1 MIRRPPRST
10 RTDTLFPYTTLFRS
24 RDITLGSL
32 LEALEHLQAAV
43 MHRVSGGNDLLP
55 SSLAAALRRS
65 VRLDSTITAIT
76 QTADRVELVLD
87 ARGKIEQLVADAV
100 LCPVPFSVLGDI
112 SFNPP
117 LRADKRPVIAYLHY
131 APATKI

>member
-1 MIRRPPRST
+1 MDHLRHRGFSERVIALLT
-10 RTDTLFPYTTLFRS
+10 VGVFP

-87 ARGKIEQLVADAV
+87 ASGKIERLVSVAV
-100 LCPVPFSVLGDI
+100 LCPVPFSVIGVI
-112 SFNPP
+112 SFDPP
-117 LRADKRPVIAYLHY
+117 FTEAKPQDPQIAV
-131 APATKI
+131 

>member
-76 QTADRVELVLD
+76 QTADRVELVQIGRAPSELQSLMRSSY
-87 ARGKIEQLVADAV
+87 AVFCLKKKITSTYPSTTLHS
-100 LCPVPFSVLGDI
+100 LYTTSSTSI
-112 SFNPP
+112 SSNQ
-117 LRADKRPVIAYLHY
+117 Y
-131 APATKI
+131 T

>member
-1 MIRRPPRST
+1 MDHLRHRGFSERVIALLT
-10 RTDTLFPYTTLFRS
+10 VGVFP

-87 ARGKIEQLVADAV
+87 ARGKIERLVADAV
-100 LCPVPFSVLGDI
+100 QIGRATLRERVCQLG
-112 SFNPP
+112 
-117 LRADKRPVIAYLHY
+117 
-131 APATKI
+131 

>member
-1 MIRRPPRST
+1 MSLIERAVSLDSFSVIVPLLHRCFSERVIALLT
-10 RTDTLFPYTTLFRS
+10 VGVFPS
-24 RDITLGSL
+24 DITLGSL

-76 QTADRVELVLD
+76 QTADRVELVQI
-87 ARGKIEQLVADAV
+87 G
-100 LCPVPFSVLGDI
+100 
-112 SFNPP
+112 
-117 LRADKRPVIAYLHY
+117 RA
-131 APATKI
+131 